1 MSAYQAKPTH
11 AFKHRVTDSKGKSGV
26 FSTGTADPATKEA
39 VVALVARLKAQRR
52 WDVLDAIV
60 GKKAKLKLVF
70 DADQRGE
77 LDAYMAGLSDTDLSP
92 LVFEWSQSGAPARY
106 VRQVLRLIPYGVLFP
121 ASRFTKAVVS
131 KHLSNLP
138 DARAHKSK
146 RSVSGS
152 TRNRHRAALFQ
163 FARWLVERDVLES
176 NPVRDVRG
184 HKENPARMVSYDWKQ
199 AKAIIDALPLPYR
212 AMEALMAGTGMEWS
226 AVMALRLSDVDFD
239 TRDIA
244 AKGTKNRH
252 RNRTVRVTE
261 PWAWSIFEKYA
272 KGFTFPAE
280 KLFDLDPKTAIV
292 EHRKALVSLGLPD
305 STLHDWR
312 HTYAVNKLR
321 EGMRPAVV
329 RHQLG
334 HAKNSTEVERIY
346 GVHDITDSD
355 FETTT
360 SATTA
365 KKQREV
371 KRAN

>member
-11 AFKHRVTDSKGKSGV
+11 AFKQRVTDSKGKSGV
-26 FSTGTADPATKEA
+26 FSTGTSDPATKDA
-39 VVALVARLKAQRR
+39 VTALVTRLKSQRR
-52 WDVLDAIV
+52 WDVLNAIV
-60 GKKAKLKLVF
+60 AKRAKLKLVF
-70 DADQRGE
+70 DADQLGQ
-77 LDAYMAGLSDTDLSP
+77 LDEYMARLSDTDLSP
-92 LVFEWSQSGAPARY
+92 LVTEWGAGQRY
-106 VRQVLRLIPYGVLFP
+106 VNQVRRLIPEGEVFP
-121 ASRFTKAVVS
+121 ASRFNKAVIS
-131 KHLSNLP
+131 EHLSKLT
-138 DARAHKSK
+138 DSRAHKAK
-146 RSVSGS
+146 RSASGS
-152 TRNRHRAALFQ
+152 TRNRHRAALYQ
-163 FARWLVERDVLES
+163 FARWLVERDVIQS

-199 AKAIIDALPLPYR
+199 AKAIVDALPLPYR

-226 AVMALRLSDVDFD
+226 AVMALRLADVDFD
-239 TRDIA
+239 ARKVA

-261 PWAWSIFEKYA
+261 AWAWAIFEKYA
-272 KGFTFPAE
+272 KTLRFPADR
-280 KLFDLDPKTAIV
+280 LFKLDPKTALA
-292 EHRKALVSLGLPD
+292 EHRKALVSLGLQD

-346 GVHDITDSD
+346 GVSEVRDSD
-355 FETTT
+355 YETTT

-365 KKQREV
+365 KKSHE
-371 KRAN
+371 A